1 MAVSIFHNAKSY
13 YVMKEMGYYYKVD
26 NKKTNIKLFNFSKIF
41 DMNLKK
47 RHYQIIFYVLNKL
60 LEWDCFRPKEKK
72 LISRYKNKAVEKII
86 NENISLIN

>member
-1 MAVSIFHNAKSY
+1 
-13 YVMKEMGYYYKVD
+13 
-26 NKKTNIKLFNFSKIF
+26 
-41 DMNLKK
+41 MNLKK